1 VLEKSSGSIQRRQR
15 SRIEHHGTRTPETA
29 LFDSYPDVHT
39 SSFAVIFLVGSLS
52 KEGRSL
58 GRENEKGTLRLP
70 PIPIP
75 ENMYILDVRLAPNAG
90 WRKCEFICV
99 APNVGWRK
107 CDFTCLAKASL
118 FKYICRVKGEL

>member
-39 SSFAVIFLVGSLS
+39 SSFAVIFLMGTLS

-58 GRENEKGTLRLP
+58 GCENEKGTLRLA

-75 ENMYILDVRLAPNAG
+75 ENMHIFWRPTRGGANANLLVWRPTWGGANAILRI
-90 WRKCEFICV
+90 W
-99 APNVGWRK
+99 
-107 CDFTCLAKASL
+107 
-118 FKYICRVKGEL
+118 

>member
-58 GRENEKGTLRLP
+58 GCENEKGTLRLP

-75 ENMYILDVRLAPNAG
+75 ENMHILDVRLAPNAG
-90 WRKCEFICV
+90 WRKCECIWCGAQRGV
-99 APNVGWRK
+99 AQMRFYVFG
-107 CDFTCLAKASL
+107 
-118 FKYICRVKGEL
+118 KGVAFQVYLSREG